1 MQINEDILTYTCKLA
16 RLEIP
21 EEKKSQMLADFQRM
35 LDFVEHLQEVDT
47 EGVEPLI
54 HMTEEVNRLREDV
67 PEPPLD
73 REAALKNAP
82 SRNEAFFRVPKVV
95 RKL

>member
-1 MQINEDILTYTCKLA
+1 MKINEEILEKTCRLA

-21 EEKKSQMLADFQRM
+21 ADKRTQMLGDFQKM
-35 LDFVEHLQEVDT
+35 LDFVQRLEEVDT

-54 HMTEEVNRLREDV
+54 HMTEEVNRLRDDI
-67 PEPPLD
+67 PQAPLD

-82 SRNEAFFRVPKVV
+82 ARNESFFEVPKVV
-95 RKL
+95 KK